1 MAFYY
6 SASERAFFSSELMSV
21 DAMPADRVSVTD
33 SAYKQLMAD
42 QVAGKLIRTGSGNA
56 PESVDQGLAAA
67 TRFGDVSF
75 GKVTS
80 TSIDLNGSGDV
91 SGSWTV
97 HGTLN
102 AQGGL
107 TVTDITATG
116 TTTVVGLNAG
126 NISASGTLAVNG
138 NTTMT
143 GKLTANGGVSTKALT
158 ATSLDLNGNGD
169 VSGTLA
175 VHGKTTLEDVQA
187 NGDVTVGGLLQVTGE
202 TTLRG
207 GIRHETNFWQKR
219 TKSTISVGDTERDSQ
234 NEIIYRIVDKNNATL
249 MSEEAY
255 FNADGSRDLRFNGRN
270 RANDA
275 WRLFLTIK
283 EFANEEVRIIAA
295 DSPISSLN
303 DHTLVTAKWVNEKNF
318 AKDSSVVHLSGNETI
333 SDKKT
338 FTYPIS
344 VAASTGFEV
353 VRTDQ
358 DLKTIPSSDVQTWYG
373 RYKDKNNL
381 SGLLIKHYQRE
392 SGETSVSLTDI
403 NYYHT
408 DDNNGDWSSLTI
420 GHNPDGT
427 RYIKA
432 FYDPIDSINEY
443 EVITAKWLRKYIWNP
458 DGAQVVHTVNDE
470 SISGVKTFTRSI
482 SVSANPLIQSSHWT
496 GISVFDSTRSN
507 GSQKILAQVLD
518 KDGKRFISLE
528 VSANTDGGRTLH
540 INGRNREDSWWTTLA
555 KFTEKGDG
563 TIVGEL
569 GGSPVTDSHFSPP
582 NFAVFSST
590 KVGQALALGTSAS
603 VLTCSKKPC
612 RSREI
617 EIHASTVSTT
627 LEVIAPKPHQIS
639 SDVQVIASLI
649 GARHATADNVS
660 KAHFGCFERRLMIC
674 QERSGH

>member
-1 MAFYY
+1 
-6 SASERAFFSSELMSV
+6 
-21 DAMPADRVSVTD
+21 
-33 SAYKQLMAD
+33 
-42 QVAGKLIRTGSGNA
+42 
-56 PESVDQGLAAA
+56 
-67 TRFGDVSF
+67 
-75 GKVTS
+75 
-80 TSIDLNGSGDV
+80 
-91 SGSWTV
+91 
-97 HGTLN
+97 
-102 AQGGL
+102 
-107 TVTDITATG
+107 
-116 TTTVVGLNAG
+116 
-126 NISASGTLAVNG
+126 
-138 NTTMT
+138 
-143 GKLTANGGVSTKALT
+143 
-158 ATSLDLNGNGD
+158 
-169 VSGTLA
+169 
-175 VHGKTTLEDVQA
+175 
-187 NGDVTVGGLLQVTGE
+187 
-202 TTLRG
+202 
-207 GIRHETNFWQKR
+207 
-219 TKSTISVGDTERDSQ
+219 
-234 NEIIYRIVDKNNATL
+234 

-569 GGSPVTDSHFSPP
+569 GGSPVTDSNDNSIATTGWVNERIQENVPDFGDWESLEASGTASKSGIFVVISKTNTTVEIYVDEILRAHTVRRDSYGQGKTSITCP
-582 NFAVFSST
+582 VRKGST
-590 KVGQALALGTSAS
+590 YRINGAET
-603 VLTCSKKPC
+603 
-612 RSREI
+612 
-617 EIHASTVSTT
+617 
-627 LEVIAPKPHQIS
+627 IS
-639 SDVQVIASLI
+639 FIPLV
-649 GARHATADNVS
+649 
-660 KAHFGCFERRLMIC
+660 
-674 QERSGH
+674 

>member
-1 MAFYY
+1 
-6 SASERAFFSSELMSV
+6 MSLY
-21 DAMPADRVSVTD
+21 R
-33 SAYKQLMAD
+33 LL
-42 QVAGKLIRTGSGNA
+42 AGTG
-56 PESVDQGLAAA
+56 
-67 TRFGDVSF
+67 
-75 GKVTS
+75 
-80 TSIDLNGSGDV
+80 
-91 SGSWTV
+91 
-97 HGTLN
+97 
-102 AQGGL
+102 
-107 TVTDITATG
+107 
-116 TTTVVGLNAG
+116 
-126 NISASGTLAVNG
+126 
-138 NTTMT
+138 
-143 GKLTANGGVSTKALT
+143 
-158 ATSLDLNGNGD
+158 
-169 VSGTLA
+169 
-175 VHGKTTLEDVQA
+175 
-187 NGDVTVGGLLQVTGE
+187 LQVTGE

-381 SGLLIKHYQRE
+381 SELLIKHYQRE

-569 GGSPVTDSHFSPP
+569 GGSPVTDSNDNSIATTGFSIGKEGNRGNCAGFEVP
-582 NFAVFSST
+582 V
-590 KVGQALALGTSAS
+590 VQATALTINE
-603 VLTCSKKPC
+603 
-612 RSREI
+612 RSRDSNLVTGAVKI
-617 EIHASTVSTT
+617 TVSNGAANQSWTKT
-627 LEVIAPKPHQIS
+627 VAISNASATISLGSSWKWYGGAAP
-639 SDVQVIASLI
+639 DVSANCVLVLHWCSTFGLASLLV
-649 GARHATADNVS
+649 TS
-660 KAHFGCFERRLMIC
+660 
-674 QERSGH
+674 

>member
-1 MAFYY
+1 M
-6 SASERAFFSSELMSV
+6 
-21 DAMPADRVSVTD
+21 
-33 SAYKQLMAD
+33 KQ
-42 QVAGKLIRTGSGNA
+42 
-56 PESVDQGLAAA
+56 
-67 TRFGDVSF
+67 F
-75 GKVTS
+75 
-80 TSIDLNGSGDV
+80 
-91 SGSWTV
+91 
-97 HGTLN
+97 
-102 AQGGL
+102 
-107 TVTDITATG
+107 
-116 TTTVVGLNAG
+116 
-126 NISASGTLAVNG
+126 
-138 NTTMT
+138 
-143 GKLTANGGVSTKALT
+143 
-158 ATSLDLNGNGD
+158 
-169 VSGTLA
+169 
-175 VHGKTTLEDVQA
+175 
-187 NGDVTVGGLLQVTGE
+187 
-202 TTLRG
+202 
-207 GIRHETNFWQKR
+207 
-219 TKSTISVGDTERDSQ
+219 
-234 NEIIYRIVDKNNATL
+234 RI
-249 MSEEAY
+249 
-255 FNADGSRDLRFNGRN
+255 
-270 RANDA
+270 
-275 WRLFLTIK
+275 
-283 EFANEEVRIIAA
+283 
-295 DSPISSLN
+295 
-303 DHTLVTAKWVNEKNF
+303 
-318 AKDSSVVHLSGNETI
+318 
-333 SDKKT
+333 KKT

-569 GGSPVTDSHFSPP
+569 GGSPVTDSNDNSIATTGWVNERIQENVPDFGDWESLEASGTASKSGIFVVISKTNTTVEIYVDEILRAQTVRRDSYGQGKTSITCP
-582 NFAVFSST
+582 VRKGST
-590 KVGQALALGTSAS
+590 YRINGAET
-603 VLTCSKKPC
+603 
-612 RSREI
+612 
-617 EIHASTVSTT
+617 
-627 LEVIAPKPHQIS
+627 IS
-639 SDVQVIASLI
+639 FIPLV
-649 GARHATADNVS
+649 
-660 KAHFGCFERRLMIC
+660 
-674 QERSGH
+674 